1 MMKIRLF
8 TLNMPQKISE
18 VNLDSIEGDSALES
32 IFANAD
38 PDEYFDKVLHL
49 CIRRGRMI
57 QEVRSIINRR

>member
-1 MMKIRLF
+1 MKIRLF

-49 CIRRGRMI
+49 CNRRGKLISELRAL
-57 QEVRSIINRR
+57 INRR